1 MNNMTVT
8 TRAMYTA
15 ATSRTMT
22 VQEAVM
28 LLRQEMKPR
37 TLPDKLARFAKG
49 RDLRTLLAEGLKANH
64 PDKKP
69 DSMDRKVRDWLGGK
83 DRAIRKEDAVELCF
97 ILSLTVEEADE
108 LLMLVCEEGFHWRDP
123 AEIPFIFALK
133 QGIEYPAA
141 CALAE
146 RMAAVCTAPETEA
159 EDSYTG
165 VIRAE
170 VAALQSE
177 AQLAEYL
184 RGAAARLG
192 KMHNTAYQL
201 FMEYMTL
208 LEEGDIADL
217 LEDATAMSTRD
228 VVEQYFFRRFV
239 PRVKGSEKALSAIQR
254 AVWSNWPDEVSVSRM
269 KSRVIDVTRKV
280 MILLFIATDGG
291 MDDEDEALIDEWED
305 ESVFEDTYTRLNEML
320 AMCGFAPLDPRAPFD
335 WMMLYCMCVED
346 VFDMDAQMEA
356 FLGTLFDGEV

>member
-1 MNNMTVT
+1 MNEMTVT

-22 VQEAVM
+22 VQEAVA
-28 LLRQEMKPR
+28 LLRQEMKTR

-49 RDLRTLLAEGLKANH
+49 RDLRTLLAEGLRRNH

-69 DSMDRKVRDWLGGK
+69 DSMDRKARDWLGGK
-83 DRAIRKEDAVELCF
+83 DRAIRKEDALEVCF
-97 ILSLTVEEADE
+97 ILGLTAEEADE
-108 LLMLVCEEGFHWRDP
+108 LLMLICEEGLHWRDP
-123 AEIPFIFALK
+123 AEIPFIYALRK
-133 QGIEYPAA
+133 GLDYPAA
-141 CALAE
+141 CALAQ
-146 RMAAVCTAPETEA
+146 RMQGLAPSAAREA
-159 EDSYTG
+159 EDSFTG

-170 VAALQSE
+170 VSALETE
-177 AQLAEYL
+177 AQLADWL
-184 RGAAARLG
+184 RGAGDRLG
-192 KMHNTAYQL
+192 RMHNTAYQL
-201 FMEYMTL
+201 FMEYMAL
-208 LEEGDIADL
+208 LEEGSVADL

-254 AVWSNWPDEVSVSRM
+254 AVWANWPDEVSVSRM

-291 MDDEDEALIDEWED
+291 LDEEDEELLDEWEE
-305 ESVFEDTYTRLNEML
+305 ESVFEDAYTRLDNML

-346 VFDMDAQMEA
+346 VFELDAQMED
-356 FLGTLFDGEV
+356 FLGELFGGEN